1 MFIELIRKRRSIRRF
16 REDQIEAEKIEMLI
30 EAALRA
36 PSSRGSNPWQFIF
49 VTDKELLKSLSQAK
63 PHGSTFMANA
73 QLGVVVCADPEKSDV
88 WVEDASIA
96 TIFVQLAVESLDLG
110 SCWIQIRERMHND
123 TQSAEAYI
131 AQLLN
136 IPSSLRVE
144 SMIAIGYPVEKKRPH
159 AREELQ
165 REKVYFNQYGTPKPD

>member
-1 MFIELIRKRRSIRRF
+1 MFIELIRERRSTRRF
-16 REDQIEAEKIEMLI
+16 KEDQIEAEKIEMLT

-36 PSSRGSNPWQFIF
+36 PSSRGSNPWEFVF
-49 VTDKELLKSLSQAK
+49 VTDRELLKKLSRAK
-63 PHGSTFMANA
+63 PHGSAFMANA

-96 TIFVQLAVESLDLG
+96 TIFIQLAVESLDLG
-110 SCWIQIRERMHND
+110 SCWVQIRKRMHND
-123 TQSAEAYI
+123 TQSAEEYI

-136 IPSSLRVE
+136 IPPGLKVE

-165 REKVYFNQYGTPKPD
+165 DEKIYFNQYGVHKSA